1 MNLPNK
7 ITFSRI
13 ILTITIIGI
22 LLFPF
27 DAVGISLPSLFIN
40 EAIVVEIKYL
50 IVGVLFVVAAV
61 SDIIDGKLARKYN
74 METNLG
80 RVMDDIADKLLIDL
94 VLIVLSTCG
103 FISSTIAIVVIATD
117 IITYALKIGSN
128 GNEIKCSKSVK
139 KIKNI
144 FMNIGIVLTLFYNLP
159 FELINFKVSDVILM
173 IASVLCIVM
182 TLQYYETSKKYIKM
196 Q

>member
-13 ILTITIIGI
+13 ILTIIIIGI

-40 EAIVVEIKYL
+40 ESIVVEIKYL
-50 IVGVLFVVAAV
+50 IVGILFVMASV
-61 SDIIDGKLARKYN
+61 SDIIDGRLARKYS
-74 METNLG
+74 METNVG
-80 RVMDDIADKLLIDL
+80 KVMDDIADKLLIDL

-103 FISSTIAIVVIATD
+103 FISSVIAITIIATD
-117 IITYALKIGSN
+117 IINYAFKLGCN
-128 GNEIKCSKSVK
+128 GNEIKCNITIK

-144 FMNIGIVLTLFYNLP
+144 FMNVGIVLTLFYNLP
-159 FELINFKVSDVILM
+159 FELINFKVSDVMLM
-173 IASVLCIVM
+173 IAAVLCIVI
-182 TLQYYETSKKYIKM
+182 TLQYYENGKKYIKM

>member
-13 ILTITIIGI
+13 ILTIIIIGT

-40 EAIVVEIKYL
+40 ESIVVEIKYFM
-50 IVGVLFVVAAV
+50 IGILFIIAAI
-61 SDIIDGKLARKYN
+61 SDIIDGKIARKYD
-74 METNLG
+74 METG
-80 RVMDDIADKLLIDL
+80 IGKVMDDIADKLLIDL

-103 FISSTIAIVVIATD
+103 FISSTISIVVIATD
-117 IITYALKIGSN
+117 IINYSLKLGSN
-128 GNEIKCSKSVK
+128 SDAIKCSNAIK
-139 KIKNI
+139 KAKN
-144 FMNIGIVLTLFYNLP
+144 FFLNIGIVLTLFYNLP
-159 FELINFKVSDVILM
+159 FELINFKVSDVMLM
-173 IASVLCIVM
+173 IGAVLCIVI
-182 TLQYYETSKKYIKM
+182 TLQYYETGKKYIKM

>member
-13 ILTITIIGI
+13 ILTIIIVGI

-40 EAIVVEIKYL
+40 ESIVVEIKYL
-50 IVGVLFVVAAV
+50 FVGILFMIAAI

-74 METNLG
+74 LETNIG
-80 RVMDDIADKLLIDL
+80 KVMDDIADKLLIDL
-94 VLIVLSTCG
+94 TLIVLSTCG
-103 FISSTIAIVVIATD
+103 FISSTIAIVVVATD
-117 IITYALKIGSN
+117 IINYSLKLGSN
-128 GNEIKCSKSVK
+128 GNEIKCNNTVK
-139 KIKNI
+139 KIKNFFI
-144 FMNIGIVLTLFYNLP
+144 NFGIVLTLFYNLP
-159 FELINFKVSDVILM
+159 FELMNLKVSDVMLM
-173 IASVLCIVM
+173 IASVLCIVT
-182 TLQYYETSKKYIKM
+182 TLQYYESSSKYIKM

>member
-13 ILTITIIGI
+13 ILTILIIGI

-50 IVGVLFVVAAV
+50 IVGVLFIIATI
-61 SDIIDGKLARKYN
+61 SDVIDGKLARKYN
-74 METNLG
+74 METNIG
-80 RVMDDIADKLLIDL
+80 KVMDDIADKLLINL
-94 VLIVLSTCG
+94 VLIVLSICG
-103 FISSTIAIVVIATD
+103 FISSAITIVVVATD
-117 IITYALKIGSN
+117 IINYSLKLGSN
-128 GNEIKCSKSVK
+128 GNEIKCSKIVK
-139 KIKNI
+139 KIKNL

-159 FELINFKVSDVILM
+159 FELINFRVSDVVLM
-173 IASVLCIVM
+173 VSAVLCIVI
-182 TLQYYETSKKYIKM
+182 TLQYYETSKKYLKM

>member
-13 ILTITIIGI
+13 ILTIIIIGI

-40 EAIVVEIKYL
+40 ESIVVEIKYL
-50 IVGVLFVVAAV
+50 IVGILFVIASV
-61 SDIIDGKLARKYN
+61 SDIIDGRLARKYS
-74 METNLG
+74 METNVG
-80 RVMDDIADKLLIDL
+80 KVMDDIADKLLIDL

-103 FISSTIAIVVIATD
+103 FISSVIAITIIATD
-117 IITYALKIGSN
+117 IINYAFKLGCN
-128 GNEIKCSKSVK
+128 GNEIKCNITIK

-144 FMNIGIVLTLFYNLP
+144 FMNVGIVLTLFYNLP
-159 FELINFKVSDVILM
+159 FELINLAPNS
-173 IASVLCIVM
+173 AWSVVL
-182 TLQYYETSKKYIKM
+182 
-196 Q
+196 

>member
-13 ILTITIIGI
+13 ILTIIIIGI

-40 EAIVVEIKYL
+40 ESIVVEIKYL
-50 IVGVLFVVAAV
+50 IVGILFVIASV
-61 SDIIDGKLARKYN
+61 SDIIDGKLARKYS
-74 METNLG
+74 METNVG
-80 RVMDDIADKLLIDL
+80 KVMDDIADKLLI
-94 VLIVLSTCG
+94 
-103 FISSTIAIVVIATD
+103 SSVIAITIIATD
-117 IITYALKIGSN
+117 IINYAFKLGCN
-128 GNEIKCSKSVK
+128 GNEIKCNITIK

-144 FMNIGIVLTLFYNLP
+144 FMNVGIVLTLFYNLP
-159 FELINFKVSDVILM
+159 FELINFKVSDVMLM
-173 IASVLCIVM
+173 IAAVLCIVI
-182 TLQYYETSKKYIKM
+182 TLQYYENGKKYIKM